1 MTPTRKQVIGSALWI
16 GGLIALTCA
25 AMAYSGGSDGPRPGG
40 QGNISAADGRVSLS
54 GRLTQDKVM
63 VGGDGRFSLA
73 LTLAAA
79 RSDDRG
85 PGDAKPVDMV
95 IVIDR
100 SGSMAGEKL
109 SHARSAV
116 EQVVAGMSGAD
127 RCALVSYSDNVRV
140 DAPLTPADAAGREL
154 ITSAVSTVRA
164 GGATN
169 LGAGLET
176 GLRVLRGASRAGA
189 TGRMILISDGLANRG
204 VTDPAALGRMA
215 AAATEADFSIST
227 AGVGDDFNEVLLT
240 AIADRGTGTYH
251 YIENPTA
258 FASVF
263 KDELHF
269 SRAVV
274 ASTVAVRVPLGDGV
288 ILEEAAGYPIRMEG
302 NEAVFHPGD
311 LKAGDRRRL
320 FLSFRVPADRGG
332 QFTVR
337 GVRVTYRTGDRDL
350 TVALTDAF
358 TVACVADERAVFSS
372 IDSGAWGRKVVQDD
386 FNRLKDRVAG
396 FLREGD
402 KEQAVRQIEE
412 YEQAQGAVNAEV
424 RSQAVD
430 ENLKQD
436 VKALRDVVRET
447 FDASPPESARLR
459 KQNAK
464 ALQYDGYKGRRAADG
479 AK

>member
-25 AMAYSGGSDGPRPGG
+25 AMAYSGASDGPQSSQGVIAATGG
-40 QGNISAADGRVSLS
+40 PVTVS
-54 GRLTQDKVM
+54 GRLTQDKVII
-63 VGGDGRFSLA
+63 GGDGRFSLA
-73 LTLAAA
+73 LTLAAERNPDA
-79 RSDDRG
+79 VADD
-85 PGDAKPVDMV
+85 PKPVDMV

-109 SHARSAV
+109 DHARSAI
-116 EQVVAGMSGAD
+116 EGVVAGMSGAD

-154 ITSAVSTVRA
+154 ITSAVSTIRA

-189 TGRMILISDGLANRG
+189 AGRMILISDGLANRG
-204 VTDPAALGRMA
+204 ITDPGALGRMA
-215 AAATEADFSIST
+215 AAATEADFAIST

-240 AIADRGTGTYH
+240 AVADRGTGTYH
-251 YIENPTA
+251 YIENPAA
-258 FASVF
+258 FAAVF
-263 KDELHF
+263 KEELHF

-274 ASTVAVRVPLGDGV
+274 ASAVAVRVDLGDGV
-288 ILEEAAGYPIRMEG
+288 TLEEAAGYPIRLEG

-320 FLSFRVPADRGG
+320 FLSFRVPTERSG
-332 QFTVR
+332 QFTVD
-337 GVRVTYRTGDRDL
+337 GVRVTYRTGDRDH

-372 IDSGAWGRKVVQDD
+372 IDPGAWSRKVVQDD

-402 KEQAVRQIEE
+402 RDQAVRHIEE
-412 YEQAQGAVNAEV
+412 YEATQRAVNAEV
-424 RSQAVD
+424 RSEAVD

-436 VKALRDVVRET
+436 VKALRDVVRES
-447 FDASPPESARLR
+447 FDASPPESSRLR

-464 ALQYDGYKGRRAADG
+464 ALQYDGYKGRRATDG